1 MTSHSFL
8 NVKHV
13 FSEKRDGTTNTHMK
27 LENADGQ
34 QQTSESGDEL
44 NHMNQRD
51 LHMRN
56 RPQEPQPLLMAENLD
71 KMPKNE
77 FKKQKL
83 KYHHLHLH
91 LQYQMFNMEVRAV
104 VAVGEQAEDQTQSIE
119 IAECS
124 EIRATT
130 LKDLTIGQTLT
141 SDESLGFSEPSE
153 WEPFGSHSENS
164 MYDGGMPLNT
174 RCTSFSIE

>member
-1 MTSHSFL
+1 
-8 NVKHV
+8 
-13 FSEKRDGTTNTHMK
+13 MK

-34 QQTSESGDEL
+34 QQTLESGNEQ
-44 NHMNQRD
+44 NHTNQRD
-51 LHMRN
+51 QLMRN

-71 KMPKNE
+71 KMPKSE

-91 LQYQMFNMEVRAV
+91 LLYQMFNMEVRAV

-119 IAECS
+119 IAECL

-130 LKDLTIGQTLT
+130 LKDPTIGQTLT
-141 SDESLGFSEPSE
+141 
-153 WEPFGSHSENS
+153 
-164 MYDGGMPLNT
+164 
-174 RCTSFSIE
+174 